1 VYEKFFGF
9 RERPFELT
17 PDPKYLFLSASHK
30 EAISNLQYAIASR
43 KGVTVLVGEVG
54 AGKTTLLTRT
64 LSLCRQEGMTAVL
77 LNNPTLTRDEFTA
90 FLAKQFG
97 LSDEAVTSKAACIE
111 ELEAMLKRRLEAGE
125 GSFLIVDEAQVLP
138 DELLEE
144 LRLLTNLET
153 ETEKLLPLI
162 LVGQP
167 ELADRLNQPELR
179 HLKQRIALR
188 CTLAALDL
196 SETAAYITRR
206 ITVAGGRSAEV
217 FTREAVSAIHAASR
231 GLPRAIS
238 VLCDNALVTGFAA
251 QQKPVGSAIVREV
264 CRDFDI
270 ESIRTEPHAGA
281 TTPAAPVPDAA
292 PPAEAAPPQPEAVA
306 QPGPELFGQYQQR
319 RKFSLFGMGR

>member
-9 RERPFELT
+9 REQPFELT

-30 EAISNLQYAIASR
+30 EAISNLQYGISSR
-43 KGVTVLVGEVG
+43 KCVTVLIGEVG
-54 AGKTTLLTRT
+54 AGKTTLLTRA
-64 LSLCRQEGMTAVL
+64 LSLCRQEGVAAVL

-90 FLAKQFG
+90 FLATQFG
-97 LSDEAVTSKAACIE
+97 LSARAVTSKTACIA
-111 ELEAMLKRRLEAGE
+111 ELETTLKQRLTTGG
-125 GSFLIVDEAQVLP
+125 GSVLIVDEAQVLP

-167 ELADRLNQPELR
+167 ELAERLNQPALQN
-179 HLKQRIALR
+179 LKQRIALR

-196 SETAAYITRR
+196 SETAAYISRR

-217 FTREAVSAIHAASR
+217 FTREAVSAIYAASH

-264 CRDFDI
+264 CQDFDL
-270 ESIRTEPHAGA
+270 TKAGNDA
-281 TTPAAPVPDAA
+281 PAAA
-292 PPAEAAPPQPEAVA
+292 PPPEGAQSAPPAPA
-306 QPGPELFGQYQQR
+306 QSFGPARADLFGQYQQR
-319 RKFSLFGMGR
+319 RRFSLFGMGR